1 MNIFNDQR
9 KYDITILAKPSNSK
23 SMEIDYTQ
31 HSDYNEWYVV
41 ENINPIR
48 SISDEHTLTVTMD
61 EIENVTIHPQIKIYR
76 K

>member
-1 MNIFNDQR
+1 
-9 KYDITILAKPSNSK
+9 
-23 SMEIDYTQ
+23 MEIDYTQ
-31 HSDYNEWYVV
+31 HSNYSDWYVV

>member
-1 MNIFNDQR
+1 
-9 KYDITILAKPSNSK
+9 
-23 SMEIDYTQ
+23 MEIDYTQ
-31 HSDYNEWYVV
+31 QTDYSDWYVV

-48 SISDEHTLTVTMD
+48 SISDKHTLTVTMD

>member
-1 MNIFNDQR
+1 
-9 KYDITILAKPSNSK
+9 
-23 SMEIDYTQ
+23 MEIDYTQ
-31 HSDYNEWYVV
+31 HNDYSDWYVV